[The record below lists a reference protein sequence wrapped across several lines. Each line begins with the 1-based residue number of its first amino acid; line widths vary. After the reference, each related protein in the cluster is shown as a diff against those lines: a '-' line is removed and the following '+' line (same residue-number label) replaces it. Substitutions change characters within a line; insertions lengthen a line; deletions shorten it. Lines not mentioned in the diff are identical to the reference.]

1 MPYSYYILTYWNI
14 IFVGV
19 WRFQGIWH
27 FRYHVANLHQNEV
40 NDLLK
45 VIQGHPGL
53 SEMFKVVVYN
63 WVFHPLFCEEA
74 LKTSQ
79 IEGFIFWLL
88 ERLFFLL
95 LKSSGFK
102 LIANWKNT
110 WIVSNPT
117 WRLAWMALVK
127 FIQGHSHYE
136 GAYKHLVQIN
146 LLLGWPIGE
155 TFRVFDFQI
164 TWNLDFHKILSAQL
178 IAP

>member
-63 WVFHPLFCEEA
+63 WVFHPRFYEGGVKDISHWRFYL
-74 LKTSQ
+74 LTTWKT
-79 IEGFIFWLL
+79 I
-88 ERLFFLL
+88 FLL

-136 GAYKHLVQIN
+136 GAYKHSVQIN